1 MKLMS
6 GGNIKRAVLFLL
18 LAGIASGVQGQSS
31 STDIEAL
38 TAEEI
43 VQKSDDVQS
52 FDSLKALGS
61 MVTVDR
67 FGTKTI
73 DFISWSEG
81 ANLSL
86 IEFTS
91 AAEAGQKVLRTSR
104 ELFLYYPDAEEIIR
118 LQGAALRQ
126 SLLGTDISYE
136 DMTEGNDT
144 LDRYE
149 VELTG
154 EERVDGRSCYIIEM
168 TARTRKVPY
177 PRQTVW
183 IDRED
188 FVPRRARYFSR
199 SGKLL
204 KEMTVLEVRELEGR
218 RIISKMALE
227 DKLKKNSSTEL
238 RLERLEADPELG
250 REFFSLD
257 QLAW

>member
-1 MKLMS
+1 MKLIVKDKMKGS
-6 GGNIKRAVLFLL
+6 ILILFLL
-18 LAGIASGVQGQSS
+18 CSAGMLQAQA
-31 STDIEAL
+31 AL
-38 TAEEI
+38 GAEEI
-43 VQKSDDVQS
+43 VQRSDDIQR
-52 FDSLKALGS
+52 FDTLKATGS
-61 MVTVDR
+61 MITVDR

-81 ANLSL
+81 DSLSL

-144 LDRYE
+144 LDKYE

-154 EERVDGRSCYIIEM
+154 EEMVDGRPCYRIEM
-168 TARTRKVPY
+168 KAKTRKVPY

-188 FVPRRARYFSR
+188 FVPRKAQYFSK

-204 KEMTVLEVRELEGR
+204 KEMRVLEIRELEGR
-218 RIISKMALE
+218 LLISKMVLE

-238 RLERLEADPELG
+238 HLETVEANPELG
-250 REFFSLD
+250 RDFFSLD

>member
-1 MKLMS
+1 MRKLMLVLVLS
-6 GGNIKRAVLFLL
+6 GLFTAVPSALQ
-18 LAGIASGVQGQSS
+18 AQS
-31 STDIEAL
+31 AL
-38 TAEEI
+38 TAEQI
-43 VQKSDDVQS
+43 IQKSDEIQS
-52 FDSLKALGS
+52 FDSLKAEGS

-81 ANLSL
+81 DSLSL

-91 AAEAGQKVLRTSR
+91 PAEAGQKVLRTEQ

-126 SLLGTDISYE
+126 SLMGTDISYE

-149 VELTG
+149 VKLSG
-154 EERVDGRSCYIIEM
+154 EERIDGQECYRIEM
-168 TARTRKVPY
+168 KARSRKVPY
-177 PRQTVW
+177 ARQTVW
-183 IDRED
+183 VDKEN
-188 FVPRRARYFSR
+188 FAPRKAQYFSK

-204 KEMTVLEVRELEGR
+204 KEMTVLELTELEDR
-218 RIISKMALE
+218 LVISKMVLE

-238 RLERLEADPELG
+238 FLEKLEADPDLG
-250 REFFSLD
+250 RDFFSLD

>member
-1 MKLMS
+1 MKGKS
-6 GGNIKRAVLFLL
+6 KAGAFLIIFMVMAAAL
-18 LAGIASGVQGQSS
+18 QGQS
-31 STDIEAL
+31 AL

-43 VQKSDDVQS
+43 VQRSDDIQS
-52 FDSLKALGS
+52 FDSLKAEGS
-61 MVTVDR
+61 MVTTDR
-67 FGTKTI
+67 FGTRTV
-73 DFISWSEG
+73 DFISWSQG
-81 ANLSL
+81 DSLSL

-149 VELTG
+149 VELSG
-154 EERVDGRSCYIIEM
+154 EEAVDGRPCYRIEM
-168 TARTRKVPY
+168 KARTRKVPY

-183 IDRED
+183 LDKEN
-188 FVPRRARYFSR
+188 FMPRRARYFSK

-204 KEMTVLEVRELEGR
+204 KEMAVLEIREMEGKLVLSR
-218 RIISKMALE
+218 MVLE

-238 RLERLEADPELG
+238 RLERLEADPDLG
-250 REFFSLD
+250 RDFFSLD